1 MGSTRSVRAG
11 ASGWHTFVPDDHP
24 AARLFRAEAVRE
36 RCARVMDAASRGATD
51 HFRWNGDALP
61 AAADFV
67 AAVVRERYLD
77 LRVPYHSRWR
87 HFEAGGVDRF
97 GELVRTAG
105 LARAE
110 AARARIDLV
119 IPSVLLDAGA
129 GGAWRYRDDAY
140 GMTLAR
146 SEGLGVASLAMFAGG
161 EWSAL
166 AHAPLRADAA
176 ALAAMTPAAIA
187 SAFQVTPDNPLIGVE
202 GRAALLRRLGEVA
215 AATPAVFGAH
225 ARLGSLFDYLAAR
238 ADDGRLPAALLLATL
253 LRALGPV
260 WPSRLVLAGVRLG
273 DCWQHDAACRDPSDP
288 TDGLVPLHKLT
299 QWLAYSLVEPLAEGG
314 IEVTDLDA
322 LTGLPE
328 YRNGGLLLDT
338 GVLVPRRRSLTELG
352 ASPLPVDSP
361 AVVEWRALTVIAL
374 DRLADEV
381 RARLGLDA
389 AAFPLA
395 RVLEGGTWHAGRRIA
410 AERRPDGRPPLDVE
424 SDGTVF

>member
-1 MGSTRSVRAG
+1 
-11 ASGWHTFVPDDHP
+11 
-24 AARLFRAEAVRE
+24 
-36 RCARVMDAASRGATD
+36 
-51 HFRWNGDALP
+51 
-61 AAADFV
+61 
-67 AAVVRERYLD
+67 
-77 LRVPYHSRWR
+77 
-87 HFEAGGVDRF
+87 
-97 GELVRTAG
+97 
-105 LARAE
+105 
-110 AARARIDLV
+110 
-119 IPSVLLDAGA
+119 
-129 GGAWRYRDDAY
+129 
-140 GMTLAR
+140 MTLAR

-161 EWSAL
+161 EWSAF

-176 ALAAMTPAAIA
+176 ALAAITPAAIA

-215 AATPAVFGAH
+215 AATPAVFGAP

-389 AAFPLA
+389 SAFPLA

-410 AERRPDGRPPLDVE
+410 AECRPDGRPPLDVE